1 MPDNPALHAY
11 VCGNKSLPPN
21 PNQSAGGHYAPKGE
35 KPYTAMSRMCASGQ
49 SCGEFVGCEAL
60 VFWQPRALLSTLSSH
75 YTILGNPILALVSS
89 GIPVSPSSQIG
100 VRWVS
105 DHEMDT

>member
-1 MPDNPALHAY
+1 MRVGIGSDRASEIGSTASVKGSFRSLTKFKDCHAG
-11 VCGNKSLPPN
+11 V
-21 PNQSAGGHYAPKGE
+21 
-35 KPYTAMSRMCASGQ
+35 YTAMSRMCASGQ